1 MTSNAQKPTI
11 LRFESVKRV
20 LLLTVQLTVTERSE
34 EYRPCG
40 KYIPQLTHELTANR
54 LFWQRTLKQTEIV

>member
-34 EYRPCG
+34 EYRLCG
-40 KYIPQLTHELTANR
+40 KYIPQPTHELTANR